1 MFKRRRTDDRDRA
14 GVTPELA
21 DVYIGLRRQILE
33 LQSADAGI
41 VPADAAGSV
50 WGAMMETAYPNGVA
64 TLVCLADGTTSL
76 YTSTGGGMIGA
87 GGHPSVVAANH
98 AFREAIS
105 SHVGQLAPEP
115 VADLPRPGNV
125 ILRALTH
132 DGHLAATAL
141 EDDLGYGRHPLSP
154 VFHAAHEVITELRQ
168 IGENS
173 AGG

>member
-1 MFKRRRTDDRDRA
+1 M
-14 GVTPELA
+14 TPELA

-41 VPADAAGSV
+41 VPADAAGAV
-50 WGAMMETAYPNGVA
+50 WRAMMETAYPNGVA
-64 TLVCLADGTTSL
+64 TLVCVADGTTSL

-125 ILRALTH
+125 ILRALSTTAISLRPPWRTIWATEASS
-132 DGHLAATAL
+132 LAGLPRRTRS
-141 EDDLGYGRHPLSP
+141 DHR
-154 VFHAAHEVITELRQ
+154 AAADRRELRRRLM
-168 IGENS
+168 
-173 AGG
+173 

>member
-1 MFKRRRTDDRDRA
+1 M
-14 GVTPELA
+14 PEPA
-21 DVYIGLRRQILE
+21 DVYSGLRRQVLE
-33 LQSADAGI
+33 LQPADAGI
-41 VPADAAGSV
+41 VPAHATGSV
-50 WGAMMETAYPNGVA
+50 WGAMMETAYPSGVA

-87 GGHPSVVAANH
+87 GGHASVVAANH

-115 VADLPRPGNV
+115 VANLPQPGNV
-125 ILRALTH
+125 ILRALTF
-132 DGHLAATAL
+132 DGHLAATAP
-141 EDDLGYGRHPLSP
+141 ENDLGYGRHSLSP

-168 IGENS
+168 IDENS